1 MVGQRGKASKWNINQ
16 TIYYAESVAAQT
28 HLAQPL
34 TNCQLMIERVNSPFI
49 YVYFN
54 EILYSFCK
62 DQHTA
67 LTLARHN
74 GHLELSKLLE
84 EYSRRGW

>member
-16 TIYYAESVAAQT
+16 TIYSSESVAAQT

-49 YVYFN
+49 YVCLY
-54 EILYSFCK
+54 YSFCK